1 MFNFQPFLEQ
11 INEYRKQ
18 KGKDLLTPDDF
29 APDPVASLISDLDL
43 LIREEIVLVESVLF
57 GKSTQ
62 VEEDRNKIDLLQE
75 QIKDIK
81 ESIIEH
87 PDSTWTKQL
96 LEHRIR
102 QVHYK

>member
-29 APDPVASLISDLDL
+29 APDPVASLVSDLDL
-43 LIREEIVLVESVLF
+43 LIREEMILVDKVLLD
-57 GKSTQ
+57 KSTQ
-62 VEEDRNKIDLLQE
+62 VKEDKNKIDSLQE

-81 ESIIEH
+81 ESIVEH

-96 LEHRIR
+96 LEYRIR

>member
-1 MFNFQPFLEQ
+1 V
-11 INEYRKQ
+11 
-18 KGKDLLTPDDF
+18 LLD
-29 APDPVASLISDLDL
+29 
-43 LIREEIVLVESVLF
+43 
-57 GKSTQ
+57 KSTQ
-62 VEEDRNKIDLLQE
+62 VKEDKNKIDSLQE

-96 LEHRIR
+96 LEYRIR